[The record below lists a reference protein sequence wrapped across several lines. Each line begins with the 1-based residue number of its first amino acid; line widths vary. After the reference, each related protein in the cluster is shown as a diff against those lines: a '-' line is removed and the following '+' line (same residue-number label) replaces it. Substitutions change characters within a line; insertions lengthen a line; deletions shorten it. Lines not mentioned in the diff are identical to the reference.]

1 MQGEDGLGLA
11 VASLRE
17 RNRLRKERRNR
28 VTKGERLAER
38 EGERAAEEGYC
49 WSE

>member
-17 RNRLRKERRNR
+17 RNRLRKERRNQLR
-28 VTKGERLAER
+28 RGRGWRRGR
-38 EGERAAEEGYC
+38 EEGAAEEGYC